1 MAKDGRRN
9 DGCRDAVQQVCISAV
24 EQRRHVKSHVARVV
38 FGQYLTRDQRELL
51 LLSSA
56 RRTLASSSETLSI
69 SANTERLHGQVGPF
83 CFGWA
88 GRRRSVPP
96 LLLLPPPLFHTLK
109 VYGFRLFASFFSS
122 SFLPSARQRFRS
134 GEYAHTLHQDQVA
147 VTPFAPHLIAN
158 NLRHY
163 KKRQQQC
170 VLFYCS
176 TTFVYIKV
184 VPAAIESNSSIS
196 YYTQQRL
203 MRSRV
208 TIRAEEWK
216 VAREP
221 QGEAEHIFSTP
232 LHLFLLYFFF
242 LDQMKK
248 KSVQAPPS
256 SAAATI
262 FRVGNSFHAAVQVRN
277 RRGSN
282 TTKRKNHRA
291 VYYFLFFSLLL
302 ENNRTR
308 VLQEGRKAFS
318 GYIHFFF

>member
-163 KKRQQQC
+163 TKRQQQC

-232 LHLFLLYFFF
+232 LHLFLSFFFPRPNEKKNPSRRPPLAQQPLYFVLGTHFMLPF
-242 LDQMKK
+242 KLGTDE
-248 KSVQAPPS
+248 
-256 SAAATI
+256 
-262 FRVGNSFHAAVQVRN
+262 VRTQQKG
-277 RRGSN
+277 R
-282 TTKRKNHRA
+282 TTGL
-291 VYYFLFFSLLL
+291 FIISFFSL
-302 ENNRTR
+302 
-308 VLQEGRKAFS
+308 S
-318 GYIHFFF
+318 C